1 MYRTLLVPLDGSV
14 FSEHA
19 LAPAASI
26 AARADS
32 TIWLVLVHTPIQLTV
47 GELGPVQMLEQW
59 ERDHQGREERYLESR
74 AAVLREQGI
83 EVVTK
88 LRTGDVARELIDMA
102 ADVDLMVL
110 ATHGRG
116 GLERAWLGSVADSLI
131 RHAPAPLLLIRPAD
145 RREEGGGE
153 DAVELPPAPP
163 EPRHILAATGGSA
176 AAETAVEHA
185 AELARVFEAR
195 LTLFRVV
202 AFPGGLAS
210 PYIPHTA
217 EMDRAAVEAGEERA
231 WEDLETLAARLTGVE
246 VQTRVTRGF
255 QPARAILSAVDEE
268 GADMVA
274 VGSHRRSVLGRA
286 VLGSTADKVVRG
298 SRVPVLVGHAD
309 E

>member
-26 AARADS
+26 AARAGS
-32 TIWLVLVHTPIQLTV
+32 TICLVLVHTPLQLTV
-47 GELGPVQMLEQW
+47 GELGPVQLLEQW
-59 ERDHQGREERYLESR
+59 ESDHHGREERYLESR
-74 AAVLREQGI
+74 AAGLREQGI

-88 LRTGDVARELIDMA
+88 LRQGDVARELTELA
-102 ADVDLMVL
+102 GDVDLMVL

-145 RREEGGGE
+145 DREEGGGE
-153 DAVELPPAPP
+153 EAAELPPTPP

-176 AAETAVEHA
+176 AAEMAAERA
-185 AELARVFEAR
+185 AELARLFEAR
-195 LTLFRVV
+195 LTLLRVV

-210 PYIPHTA
+210 PYIPHAA
-217 EMDRAAVEAGEERA
+217 EMDRSAVEEGEERA
-231 WEDLETLAARLTGVE
+231 REDLAALAARLTGVE
-246 VQTRVTRGF
+246 VGTRVMRAF
-255 QPARAILSAVDEE
+255 LPARAILSAVDEE

-286 VLGSTADKVVRG
+286 VLGSTTDKVVRA
-298 SRVPVLVGHAD
+298 SRVPVLVAHAG